1 MDKVVDENDRSYRY
15 NSDRE
20 DEDDEVYHAENQDE
34 DYVFSLMIF
43 NEPLIFDFD
52 TFITENS
59 HWFSQTYVI
68 RDVL

>member
-59 HWFSQTYVI
+59 HRFSQIYVI